1 MSDYVNEYVESAKEV
16 LASAAKKVVE
26 KSSEIYTTTKL
37 TYEISK
43 LRDEINR
50 SYKEL
55 GEMFYANYLG
65 KETSSEEAE
74 EICRKIEA
82 LQQKLPMQRDAMFVK
97 TAVQRLQRKAF
108 TVLSAERN
116 CNRESKKWILRIF
129 H

>member
-26 KSSEIYTTTKL
+26 KSSEIYATTKL

-65 KETSSEEAE
+65 KETSADEAE
-74 EICRKIEA
+74 AICRRIEGLKA
-82 LQQKLPMQRDAMFVK
+82 DIDKV
-97 TAVQRLQRKAF
+97 AVEIAHIKGNN
-108 TVLSAERN
+108 VCENCGAEVT
-116 CNRESKKWILRIF
+116 RESVYCAKCGKEL
-129 H
+129 

>member
-26 KSSEIYTTTKL
+26 KSSEIYATTKL

-50 SYKEL
+50 SYKQL

-74 EICRKIEA
+74 ALCRKIEGLKADIDKVAVEIA
-82 LQQKLPMQRDAMFVK
+82 LVK
-97 TAVQRLQRKAF
+97 GHNVCDNCG
-108 TVLSAERN
+108 AEVTKESVY
-116 CNRESKKWILRIF
+116 CAKCGREL
-129 H
+129 